1 MTKSLLRLNS
11 SIRGPES
18 LSNQLAD
25 QITAKLEA
33 KNTVIRD
40 LSHGLPLIDGAW
52 LGAAFTPDEARSEAQ
67 RNQLALSDTL
77 IAEVQAA
84 DTLLITLPI
93 YNFGL
98 PAALKAWFDM
108 VARAGVT
115 FQYTENGPVGLL
127 EGKRAVIAVASN
139 GTEVGSEVDFATP
152 YLIHLLGFIGITDV
166 QLVRSDRNAFDAEGS
181 ALRAAGDLAKLVA

>member
-1 MTKSLLRLNS
+1 MTKTLLRLNT
-11 SIRGPES
+11 SIRGAES
-18 LSNQLAD
+18 LSHKLAD
-25 QITAKLEA
+25 QIQDRLSAETIA
-33 KNTVIRD
+33 VRD
-40 LSHGLPLIDGAW
+40 LTQGLPLIDGTW
-52 LGAAFTPDEARSEAQ
+52 LGAAFTPAEDRTEDQKTQIALSEA
-67 RNQLALSDTL
+67 L

-127 EGKRAVIAVASN
+127 EGKRAVVAVASN
-139 GTEVGSEVDFATP
+139 GTQVGSELDFATP
-152 YLIHLLGFIGITDV
+152 YLTHLLKFIGITDV
-166 QLVRSDRNAFDAEGS
+166 QYVRSDMNAYDAEGS
-181 ALRAAGDLAKLVA
+181 AKRAQDDLEKLVA